1 MARRSLLSTVIPGLN
16 KTEEEKLSKLS
27 IDYPQVGEKVACGH
41 YAIRIS
47 GCEGECQ
54 ITIDGTGDWQNCR
67 CDGGFQWFDWNP
79 TETGAHRIS
88 VRTHVANKWVKADRT
103 CRVV

>member
-1 MARRSLLSTVIPGLN
+1 MGRKGLLSTVIPGLN
-16 KTEEEKLSKLS
+16 KTGEEKHSTLS

-47 GCEGECQ
+47 GSEGECQ
-54 ITIDGTGDWQNCR
+54 AAIDGGEWQSCRSADGYSWYDWC
-67 CDGGFQWFDWNP
+67 P
-79 TETGAHRIS
+79 TETGEHRIS
-88 VRTHVANKWVKADRT
+88 VRTRIGSRGVNAERT